1 MADEHDENM
10 IGAWMRQFAAL
21 PMESSA
27 LPDPAYLWWK
37 AQLLRRWDAQR
48 TVVAPLEVGERV
60 QVATGLCGAA
70 ILLALL
76 WSSLPTL
83 AAPSG
88 LASPDLMIAI
98 AAAVLLLT
106 AALVAAWWRPSRSY
120 L

>member
-1 MADEHDENM
+1 MMTDERDDDM
-10 IGAWMRQFAAL
+10 IVAWMRQFAAL
-21 PMESSA
+21 PIETSS

-48 TVVAPLEVGERV
+48 TVVAPLDVGERV
-60 QVATGLCGAA
+60 QVATGLVGAA

-83 AAPSG
+83 AAPSR
-88 LASPDLMIAI
+88 LASPNLMITI

-106 AALVAAWWRPSRSY
+106 AALVAGWWRA
-120 L
+120 LGHQ